1 MTSDAQKPPVLRL
14 AIGAIGVVFGDIGT
28 SPLYTMKEAF
38 AGPHPL
44 SLESAHAHVYIYGVV
59 SLIFWAVMLI
69 VSFKYVTLM
78 MRADNKGEGG
88 SLALLALVSQ
98 LTQGSRLIPVVSLL
112 GIFAAALFYGDSMI
126 TPAISVLSAVE
137 GLEVVAPALESYIAP
152 ITVVILI
159 GLFLIQKHGTALVGK
174 LFGPIMLTWFTVLG
188 VLGVT
193 NIIVHPEILWALNP
207 VYAMNFFVVDPWKAF
222 LALGS
227 VVLALTGAEALYAD
241 MGHFGRPPIRRAW
254 FFLVLPALVLNYFG
268 QGAMLVSQGATVM
281 DNPFYRMAP
290 DWALWPLL
298 GLATMAAII
307 ASQAVISGAFSV
319 TRQAVQLGYLPR
331 LRIQHTSEAEIGQIY
346 VPFVNWALLVA
357 VILLVLGFGSSTNL
371 AAAYGVA
378 VTGTMFIDTLLL
390 AFVMF
395 LAWKIPRWRAITLLV
410 VFLIVDIAF
419 LGANLTKIPDGGWFP
434 LLAGLAL
441 FVLLTTWKRGRQ
453 LVRASQA
460 RDAIPVETFL
470 SSLSP
475 KIQRVP
481 GAAVY
486 MSGNSSGVPHALLH
500 NLKHNKVLHEM
511 NVFMTMQIEEVPRLN
526 NEESLQFTELG
537 DGFYRIIYHYGF
549 LQDPD
554 VPRALRLAGVRGL
567 KCNMMQTSFFLGRET
582 VIPSVRPGM
591 AMWRESLFAWM
602 TRNATSAMDF
612 FEIPANRVVELG
624 SQIEI

>member
-1 MTSDAQKPPVLRL
+1 MTQDTPKPAAARL
-14 AIGAIGVVFGDIGT
+14 VIGAIGVVFGDIGT

-44 SLESAHAHVYIYGVV
+44 DLGTALANVYIYGVV

-88 SLALLALVSQ
+88 SLALLALVSH

-137 GLEVVAPALESYIAP
+137 GLEVVAPTLDPYVAP
-152 ITVVILI
+152 VTVVILI
-159 GLFLIQKHGTALVGK
+159 GLFAIQKHGTAVVGR
-174 LFGPIMLTWFTVLG
+174 LFGPVMLAWFVTLG
-188 VLGVT
+188 ALGIA
-193 NIIVHPEILWALNP
+193 NILDHPEIVGALDP
-207 VYAMNFFVVDPWKAF
+207 RHAATFFALDPWKAF

-254 FFLVLPALVLNYFG
+254 FLLVLPALMLNYLG
-268 QGAMLVSQGATVM
+268 QGAMLAHEGRAVI

-290 DWALWPLL
+290 DWAMWPLL

-319 TRQAVQLGYLPR
+319 TRQAVQLGFLPR
-331 LRIQHTSEAEIGQIY
+331 LRVLHTSEAEIGQIY
-346 VPFVNWALLVA
+346 MPFVNWALLTA

-390 AFVMF
+390 SFVMF
-395 LAWKIPRWRAITLLV
+395 LAWKIPRWRAAALLV
-410 VFLIVDIAF
+410 GFLVVDLAL

-453 LVRASQA
+453 LVRTGQA
-460 RDAIPVETFL
+460 RDAIPVDTFL

-475 KIQRVP
+475 KVQRVP

-486 MSGNSSGVPHALLH
+486 MSGSAEGVPHALLH
-500 NLKHNKVLHEM
+500 NLKHNKVLHET
-511 NVFMTMQIEEVPRLN
+511 NVFMTMQIEEVPRLD
-526 NEESLQFTELG
+526 NEEAMELTRLS
-537 DGFYRIIYHYGF
+537 DGFYRIVYHYGF
-549 LQDPD
+549 MQDPD
-554 VPRALRLAGVRGL
+554 VPRALRLAGIRGL
-567 KCNMMQTSFFLGRET
+567 KFNMMQTSFFLGRET
-582 VIPSVRPGM
+582 VIPSARPGM

>member
-1 MTSDAQKPPVLRL
+1 M
-14 AIGAIGVVFGDIGT
+14 IGAIGVVFGDIGT
-28 SPLYTMKEAF
+28 SPLYTMKESF

-44 SLESAHAHVYIYGVV
+44 ALDAMHVYGVL
-59 SLIFWAVMLI
+59 SLIFWSVMLI

-88 SLALLALVSQ
+88 SLALLTLVSN
-98 LTQGSRLIPVVSLL
+98 LVQGTRFVPIVALL

-137 GLEVVAPALESYIAP
+137 GLEVVAPGLDTYIVP
-152 ITVVILI
+152 ITVVILF
-159 GLFLIQKHGTALVGK
+159 GLFLVQKHGTAAMGR
-174 LFGPIMLTWFTVLG
+174 LFGPVTLVWFFTLAALG
-188 VLGVT
+188 T
-193 NIIVHPEILWALNP
+193 ASIIKNPEILWALNP
-207 VYAMNFFVVDPWKAF
+207 IYAVKFFLHDQLLAF

-241 MGHFGRPPIRRAW
+241 MGHFGRPPIRRGW
-254 FFLVLPALVLNYFG
+254 FFIVLPALMLNYFG
-268 QGAMLVSQGATVM
+268 QGALLISEPSAI
-281 DNPFYRMAP
+281 DNPFYRLAP
-290 DWALWPLL
+290 DWALWPVL
-298 GLATMAAII
+298 GLATLATII

-331 LRIQHTSEAEIGQIY
+331 LKVLHTSEAEIGQIY
-346 VPFVNWALLVA
+346 VPFVNWALLGA

-390 AFVMF
+390 SFVVL
-395 LAWKIPRWRAITLLV
+395 LAWKIPRWQGIAMLV
-410 VFLIVDIAF
+410 VFVIVDVSF

-453 LVRASQA
+453 LVRDGQA

-475 KIQRVP
+475 KITRVQ

-486 MSGNSSGVPHALLH
+486 MSGNSQGVPHALLH

-526 NEESLQFTELG
+526 NEEALEVTELSE
-537 DGFYRIIYHYGF
+537 GFYRVVYHYGF

-554 VPRALRLAGVRGL
+554 VPRALRLAGARGL

-582 VIPSVRPGM
+582 IIPSVRPGM
-591 AMWRESLFAWM
+591 AIWRESLFAWM

>member
-1 MTSDAQKPPVLRL
+1 LTSEAQKPPLIRL
-14 AIGAIGVVFGDIGT
+14 VVGAVGVVFGDIGT

-38 AGPHPL
+38 DGPHPL
-44 SLESAHAHVYIYGVV
+44 DPTHAHIYGVV

-88 SLALLALVSQ
+88 SLALLTLVSH
-98 LTQGSRLIPVVSLL
+98 LTQGSRLIPMVSLL

-137 GLEVVAPALESYIAP
+137 GLQVVSPGMKGYVVPA
-152 ITVVILI
+152 TVLILI
-159 GLFLIQKHGTALVGK
+159 GLFVIQKHGTALVGR
-174 LFGPIMLTWFTVLG
+174 LFGPIMLLWFVTLG
-188 VLGVT
+188 VLGVI
-193 NIIVHPEILWALNP
+193 NILGHPQILAALNP
-207 VYAMNFFVVDPWKAF
+207 LYALKFFFLDKWAAF

-254 FFLVLPALVLNYFG
+254 FLLVLPALVLNYFG
-268 QGAMLVSQGATVM
+268 QGAMLINEGHAAL

-298 GLATMAAII
+298 ALATMAAII

-331 LRIQHTSEAEIGQIY
+331 LRVLHTSEAEIGQIY
-346 VPFVNWALLVA
+346 VPFVNWALLTA
-357 VILLVLGFGSSTNL
+357 VILLVLGFKSSTNL

-378 VTGTMFIDTLLL
+378 VTATMFIDTLLL
-390 AFVMF
+390 SFVMF
-395 LAWKIPRWRAITLLV
+395 LAWRLPRWQSIGLLILFV
-410 VFLIVDIAF
+410 IIDLSFLT
-419 LGANLTKIPDGGWFP
+419 ANLTKIPDGGWFP
-434 LLAGLAL
+434 LTAGLAL

-453 LVRASQA
+453 LVRSSQA

-486 MSGNSSGVPHALLH
+486 MSGNSAGVPHALLH
-500 NLKHNKVLHEM
+500 NLKHNKVLHET
-511 NVFMTMQIEEVPRLN
+511 NIFMTMQIEEVPRLN
-526 NEESLQFTELG
+526 NEESLEFTELSE
-537 DGFYRIIYHYGF
+537 GFFRIIYHYGF

-554 VPRALRLAGVRGL
+554 VPRALRLAGARGL

-591 AMWRESLFAWM
+591 AMWREALFAWM

>member
-1 MTSDAQKPPVLRL
+1 MTTESQKPPLVRL
-14 AIGAIGVVFGDIGT
+14 MLGAIGVVFGDIGT
-28 SPLYTMKEAF
+28 SPLYTMKESF

-44 SLESAHAHVYIYGVV
+44 ALDAMHVHGVL
-59 SLIFWAVMLI
+59 SLIFWSVMLI

-88 SLALLALVSQ
+88 SLALLTLASHLV
-98 LTQGSRLIPVVSLL
+98 QGTRLVPLVALL

-137 GLEVVAPALESYIAP
+137 GLEVVAPGLDSYILP

-159 GLFLIQKHGTALVGK
+159 FLFLAQKQGTATMGR
-174 LFGPIMLTWFTVLG
+174 LFGPITLTWFATLAVLG
-188 VLGVT
+188 T
-193 NIIVHPEILWALNP
+193 ASIIKHPEILWSLNP
-207 VYAMNFFVVDPWKAF
+207 IYAVRFFLHDQWLAF

-254 FFLVLPALVLNYFG
+254 LLIVLPALMLNYFG
-268 QGAMLVSQGATVM
+268 QGALLISEPSAI
-281 DNPFYRMAP
+281 DNPFFRLAP
-290 DWALWPLL
+290 DWALWPVL
-298 GLATMAAII
+298 GLATLATII

-331 LRIQHTSEAEIGQIY
+331 LKILHTSEAEIGQIY
-346 VPFVNWALLVA
+346 VPFVNWSLLIA
-357 VILLVLGFGSSTNL
+357 VVLLVLGFGSSTNL

-390 AFVMF
+390 SVVVL
-395 LAWKIPRWRAITLLV
+395 LAWKIPRWQGIALLV
-410 VFLIVDIAF
+410 VFVIVDLSF

-434 LLAGLAL
+434 LFAGLAL

-453 LVRASQA
+453 LVRAGQA

-470 SSLSP
+470 SSLSD
-475 KIQRVP
+475 KIPRVQ

-486 MSGNSSGVPHALLH
+486 MSGNADGVPHALLH

-511 NVFMTMQIEEVPRLN
+511 NVFMTMQIEEVPRLD
-526 NEESLQFTELG
+526 NEEAMEFTELS
-537 DGFYRIIYHYGF
+537 DGFYRVVYHYGF

-554 VPRALRLAGVRGL
+554 VPRALRLAGTRGM

-582 VIPSVRPGM
+582 VIPSIRPGM
-591 AMWRESLFAWM
+591 AMWREVLFAWM

>member
-1 MTSDAQKPPVLRL
+1 VTTASQKPPLVRL
-14 AIGAIGVVFGDIGT
+14 MLGAIGVVFGDIGT
-28 SPLYTMKEAF
+28 SPLYTMKESF

-44 SLESAHAHVYIYGVV
+44 ALDALHVYGVV
-59 SLIFWAVMLI
+59 SLIFWSVMLI

-88 SLALLALVSQ
+88 SLALLTLVSN
-98 LTQGSRLIPVVSLL
+98 LVQGTRFVPIVALL

-137 GLEVVAPALESYIAP
+137 GLEVVAPGLDDYIVP

-159 GLFLIQKHGTALVGK
+159 GLFLVQKHGTAAMGR
-174 LFGPIMLTWFTVLG
+174 LFGPVTLVWFLTLAALG
-188 VLGVT
+188 
-193 NIIVHPEILWALNP
+193 IASIVEHPEILWALNP
-207 VYAMNFFVVDPWKAF
+207 MYAVKFFLTDQWLAF

-254 FFLVLPALVLNYFG
+254 FFVVLPALMLNYFG
-268 QGAMLVSQGATVM
+268 QGALLISEPSAI
-281 DNPFYRMAP
+281 DNPFYRLAP
-290 DWALWPLL
+290 DWALWPVL
-298 GLATMAAII
+298 GLATLATII

-331 LRIQHTSEAEIGQIY
+331 LKVLHTSEAEIGQIY

-390 AFVMF
+390 SFVVL
-395 LAWKIPRWRAITLLV
+395 LAWKIPRWQGIAILV
-410 VFLIVDIAF
+410 VFLIVDISF

-434 LLAGLAL
+434 LFAGLGL

-453 LVRASQA
+453 LVRDGQA

-475 KIQRVP
+475 KITRVQ

-486 MSGNSSGVPHALLH
+486 MSGNSQGVPHALLH
-500 NLKHNKVLHEM
+500 NLKHNKVLHEL
-511 NVFMTMQIEEVPRLN
+511 NVFMTMQIEEVPRLD
-526 NEESLQFTELG
+526 NEEALEVTELSE
-537 DGFYRIIYHYGF
+537 GFYRVVYHYGF

-554 VPRALRLAGVRGL
+554 VPRALRLAGNRGL

-582 VIPSVRPGM
+582 IIPSVRPGM
-591 AMWRESLFAWM
+591 AIWRESLFAWM

>member
-1 MTSDAQKPPVLRL
+1 MTSDTQKPSTLKL
-14 AIGAIGVVFGDIGT
+14 AIAAVGVVFGDIGT
-28 SPLYTMKEAF
+28 SPLYTMKESF

-44 SLESAHAHVYIYGVV
+44 ALDVLHVMGVL
-59 SLIFWAVMLI
+59 SLIFWSVTLI
-69 VSFKYVTLM
+69 VSFKYVILM

-88 SLALLALVSQ
+88 SLALLTLASHF
-98 LTQGSRLIPVVSLL
+98 TQGTRAVPVVALL

-137 GLEVVAPALESYIAP
+137 GLEVVAPALDSYIVP

-159 GLFLIQKHGTALVGK
+159 VLFVIQKYGTAAMGR
-174 LFGPIMLTWFTVLG
+174 LFGPVTVIWFLTLAVLG
-188 VLGVT
+188 VAS
-193 NIIVHPEILWALNP
+193 IVEHPEILWALNP
-207 VYAMNFFVVDPWKAF
+207 AHAVRFFIHDQWLAF

-254 FFLVLPALVLNYFG
+254 FYLVFPALMLNYFG
-268 QGAMLVSQGATVM
+268 QGALLISEPSAL
-281 DNPFYRMAP
+281 DNPFYRLAP
-290 DWALWPLL
+290 EWAQWPVLA
-298 GLATMAAII
+298 LATLATII

-331 LRIQHTSEAEIGQIY
+331 LKVRHTSEAEIGQIY
-346 VPFVNWALLVA
+346 VPFVNWALLIA
-357 VILLVLGFGSSTNL
+357 VVLLVLGFGSSTNL

-390 AFVMF
+390 SFVMLLGWKIARWKAFV
-395 LAWKIPRWRAITLLV
+395 LLGVFV
-410 VFLIVDIAF
+410 VVDLSF

-434 LLAGLAL
+434 LFAGLAL

-453 LVRASQA
+453 LVRAGQA
-460 RDAIPVETFL
+460 RDSIPVETFM
-470 SSLSP
+470 SSLSA
-475 KIQRVP
+475 KIPRVQ

-486 MSGNSSGVPHALLH
+486 MSGNSDGVPHALLH

-511 NVFMTMQIEEVPRLN
+511 NVFMTMQIEEVPRLD
-526 NEESLQFTELG
+526 NEEAMEVTELA
-537 DGFYRIIYHYGF
+537 DGFYRVVYHYGF
-549 LQDPD
+549 LQYPD
-554 VPRALRLAGVRGL
+554 VPRALRLAGARGL

-582 VIPSVRPGM
+582 VIPSPRPGM
-591 AMWRESLFAWM
+591 AMWREVLFAWM

>member
-1 MTSDAQKPPVLRL
+1 MTTASQKPPLVRL
-14 AIGAIGVVFGDIGT
+14 MLGAIGVVFGDIGT
-28 SPLYTMKEAF
+28 SPLYTMKESF

-44 SLESAHAHVYIYGVV
+44 ALDALHVYGVV
-59 SLIFWAVMLI
+59 SLIFWSVMLI

-88 SLALLALVSQ
+88 SLALLTLVSN
-98 LTQGSRLIPVVSLL
+98 LVQGTRFVPIVALL

-137 GLEVVAPALESYIAP
+137 GLEVVAPGLDDYIVP

-159 GLFLIQKHGTALVGK
+159 GLFLVQKHGTAAMGR
-174 LFGPIMLTWFTVLG
+174 LFGPVTLVWFLTLAALG
-188 VLGVT
+188 
-193 NIIVHPEILWALNP
+193 IASIVEHPEILWALNP
-207 VYAMNFFVVDPWKAF
+207 MYAVKFFLTDQWLAF

-254 FFLVLPALVLNYFG
+254 FFVVLPALMLNYFG
-268 QGAMLVSQGATVM
+268 QGALLISEPSAI
-281 DNPFYRMAP
+281 DNPFYRLAP
-290 DWALWPLL
+290 DWALWPVL
-298 GLATMAAII
+298 GLATLATII

-331 LRIQHTSEAEIGQIY
+331 LKVLHTSEAEIGQIY

-390 AFVMF
+390 SFVVL
-395 LAWKIPRWRAITLLV
+395 LAWKIPRWQGIAILV
-410 VFLIVDIAF
+410 VFLIVDISF

-434 LLAGLAL
+434 LFAGLGL

-453 LVRASQA
+453 LVRDGQA

-475 KIQRVP
+475 KITRVQ

-486 MSGNSSGVPHALLH
+486 MSGNSQGVPHALLH
-500 NLKHNKVLHEM
+500 NLKHNKVLHEL
-511 NVFMTMQIEEVPRLN
+511 NVFMTMQIEEVPRLD
-526 NEESLQFTELG
+526 NEEALEVTELSE
-537 DGFYRIIYHYGF
+537 GFYRVVYHYGF

-554 VPRALRLAGVRGL
+554 VPRALRLAGNRGL

-582 VIPSVRPGM
+582 IIPSVRPGM
-591 AMWRESLFAWM
+591 AIWRESLFAWM